1 MYDNSKQGRQMTPVS
16 DEFVQEATR
25 CVRVIVTSQ
34 NVDNVTLVRLQ
45 CHLGLTWCVTS
56 TTDKRATN

>member
-1 MYDNSKQGRQMTPVS
+1 MITQTKQGRMERREMTLES

-34 NVDNVTLVRLQ
+34 NVDKVTFVPLQ
-45 CHLGLTWCVTS
+45 CHLGLVNNNN
-56 TTDKRATN
+56 R